1 MQNIIVRRNVTS
13 ATDKV
18 VSGRKRFTV
27 LIATVYA
34 KVPNATMLTRRGHS
48 TSEER
53 REEKINLQDVR
64 SITSAKTVINFW
76 ILRSVREKSIDVM
89 SGCAYAVETMW

>member
-1 MQNIIVRRNVTS
+1 VRRNVTS
-13 ATDKV
+13 ATDRDV
-18 VSGRKRFTV
+18 TGRKRFTV

-34 KVPNATMLTRRGHS
+34 EIPNAMLLTRRGLS

-76 ILRSVREKSIDVM
+76 KLKSVREKNIDVM